1 MDVEVAKQMN
11 GQADG
16 WNQNEAV
23 SETLPSQA
31 FADICMWWLD
41 FLFLMSNLRGN
52 GTSVTRAHGKGRWVV
67 AVSVQCG
74 KGKVF
79 PTERCVLSVALQ
91 FLLPFADPSS
101 LFKTRQYCLD
111 CVCHMM

>member
-1 MDVEVAKQMN
+1 MDIEVAKQMN

-23 SETLPSQA
+23 SETPPSQA
-31 FADICMWWLD
+31 FVDICLWWLD
-41 FLFLMSNLRGN
+41 FLFLMSNLRGS
-52 GTSVTRAHGKGRWVV
+52 GTSVTQAHGKGRWVV

-79 PTERCVLSVALQ
+79 PTER
-91 FLLPFADPSS
+91 
-101 LFKTRQYCLD
+101 
-111 CVCHMM
+111 